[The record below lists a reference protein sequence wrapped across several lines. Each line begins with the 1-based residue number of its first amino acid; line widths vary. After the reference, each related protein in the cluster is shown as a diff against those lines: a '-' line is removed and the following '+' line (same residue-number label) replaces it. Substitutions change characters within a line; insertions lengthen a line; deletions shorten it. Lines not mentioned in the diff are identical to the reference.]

1 MCYNW
6 IKEDGDIMLITSVNN
21 ERIKELVKLKDK
33 KYRDN
38 NNLFFIEGYDI
49 VLEAYKNKL
58 IKELYVLD
66 GTVVDM
72 DIPVTYVSY
81 EVMKKISDMGSVS
94 EYYGVCY
101 KKEEIR
107 IGNRI
112 IMLDNIQDPGNLGTI
127 IRSAVAFNF
136 DTVVLSKDTVDLYNP
151 KVIRSTKG
159 MLFNINI
166 IVRDLEEFI
175 SELDGYTVYGTDV
188 VNGNNIKDEDVASKV
203 GLVIGNEGRGI
214 SDGVKKLCNKFIYID
229 MNNMCESLN
238 ASVAA
243 SILMYEV
250 NNK

>member
-1 MCYNW
+1 
-6 IKEDGDIMLITSVNN
+6 MLITSVNN

-33 KYRDN
+33 KYRDK
-38 NNLFFIEGYDI
+38 NNLFFVEGKDI
-49 VLEAYKNKL
+49 VDEAYKYSL

-66 GTVVDM
+66 GTLVDM
-72 DIPVTYVSY
+72 DVPVTYVSY
-81 EVMKKISDMGSVS
+81 DVMKKISDMESIS
-94 EYYGVCY
+94 EYYAVCY
-101 KKEEIR
+101 KKKEAD

-112 IMLDNIQDPGNLGTI
+112 IILDNIQDPGNLGTI

-136 DTVVLSKDTVDLYNP
+136 DTVVLSKNTVDLYNP

-166 IVRDLEEFI
+166 IVRELDEFI
-175 SELDGYTVYGTDV
+175 SSLDSYTIYGTDV
-188 VNGNNIKDEDVASKV
+188 VNGNNIRDEDILGNVAI
-203 GLVIGNEGRGI
+203 VIGNEGRGI
-214 SDGVKKLCNKFIYID
+214 SDNIKKLCNKFVYID
-229 MNNMCESLN
+229 MNNNCESLN

>member
-1 MCYNW
+1 
-6 IKEDGDIMLITSVNN
+6 MLITSLNN
-21 ERIKELVKLKDK
+21 DRVKELVKLKDK
-33 KYRDN
+33 KYRDS
-38 NNLFFIEGYDI
+38 NNLFFVEGED
-49 VLEAYKNKL
+49 VVFEAYKNNI

-66 GTVVDM
+66 GTKVLM
-72 DIPVTYVSY
+72 DIQYTYVSRD
-81 EVMKKISDMGSVS
+81 VMKKISDMESIS
-94 EYYGVCY
+94 EYYAVCY
-101 KKEEIR
+101 KKQELE

-112 IMLDNIQDPGNLGTI
+112 IILDGIQDPGNLGTI

-136 DTVVLSKDTVDLYNP
+136 DTVVLSKTCVDLYNP

-166 IVRDLEEFI
+166 IQRELCEFINDLEDYVI
-175 SELDGYTVYGTDV
+175 YGTDV
-188 VNGNNIKDEDVASKV
+188 VNGDNIRDIDIPKKM

-214 SDGVKKLCNKFIYID
+214 SDKIKELCNKNIYIN
-229 MNNMCESLN
+229 MNDMCESLN